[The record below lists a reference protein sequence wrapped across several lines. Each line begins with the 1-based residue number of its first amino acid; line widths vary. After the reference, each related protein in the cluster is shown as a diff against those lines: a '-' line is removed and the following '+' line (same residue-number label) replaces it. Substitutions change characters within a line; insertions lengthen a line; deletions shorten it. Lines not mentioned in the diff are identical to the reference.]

1 MNGWKTYSKLFM
13 ETKYSLIADYGNSK
27 LVSNLLGTTNW
38 TSFLD
43 NQNVQGYGQY
53 AIGGPTLEMWCD
65 SWNTYLKTNKD
76 SVFKEIRPENT
87 DTYGYKISSDILKNQ
102 YSLSVRGTQNSNGV
116 DFDMLRK

>member
-1 MNGWKTYSKLFM
+1 M